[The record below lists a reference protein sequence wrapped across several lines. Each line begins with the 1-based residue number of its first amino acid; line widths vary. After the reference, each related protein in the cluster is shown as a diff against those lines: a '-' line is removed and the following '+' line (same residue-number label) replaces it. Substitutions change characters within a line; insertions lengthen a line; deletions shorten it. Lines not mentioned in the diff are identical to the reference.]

1 MFTAES
7 LRIGVRASWSLS
19 VERLVEGP
27 VQWRDDA
34 KDNSPP
40 AGLMVMKLDCMHSDL
55 MHVTQIWKNILAV
68 KWQLRLSL
76 RQEVTVLGLIM
87 QQPFL

>member
-7 LRIGVRASWSLS
+7 LRIGVRANWSS
-19 VERLVEGP
+19 TAERLVEGP

-40 AGLMVMKLDCMHSDL
+40 AGLMVMKLDCK
-55 MHVTQIWKNILAV
+55 VT
-68 KWQLRLSL
+68 
-76 RQEVTVLGLIM
+76 
-87 QQPFL
+87 